1 MPKNDRKVLAP
12 QQRILYYA
20 AFTGLGVFIAGVI
33 LSLNAK
39 DEVLL
44 VIGITLQSLGA
55 AILFPILV
63 SFAYDR
69 LRERWLGDEVWR
81 LFSELAD
88 AGIVRVYRDREYAAD
103 RDNAQTRLSNAFA
116 ACKSGEV
123 CMVGPTLRVFF
134 NPLGPFYVDIAD
146 MLRHGGGQVTIRAL
160 IERADSSAVADR
172 VAIEEPAL
180 EPGAQPQTERDAES
194 SIAQAKALINTVG
207 PYLELRRFLQAPY
220 CTAVIFPDMAFF
232 SPNLLAPVVP
242 VRLPMILFRSGSHGY
257 NMIRAS
263 FDHLWTHSETQPV
276 LP

>member
-1 MPKNDRKVLAP
+1 MTKNSDKVNVPQRKVL
-12 QQRILYYA
+12 YYA
-20 AFTGLGVFIAGVI
+20 SFAGLSAFIVGVA

-39 DEVLL
+39 DRVWL
-44 VIGITLQSLGA
+44 ITGIALQSLGA
-55 AILFPILV
+55 TILFPILV

-88 AGIVRVYRDREYAAD
+88 AGIVRVYRDREYAEG

-116 ACKSGEV
+116 ECKSGEV
-123 CMVGPTLRVFF
+123 CMMGPTLRVFF
-134 NPLGPFYVDIAD
+134 NPLGPFYADIAE
-146 MLRHGGGQVTIRAL
+146 MLRNGNGKVTIRAL
-160 IERADSSAVADR
+160 IDRADSSAVADR
-172 VAIEEPAL
+172 VAIEEPTL
-180 EPGAQPQTERDAES
+180 EPGEMPQTQRDAES

-207 PYLELRRFLQAPY
+207 PHLEIRRFLQAPY
-220 CTAVIFPDMAFF
+220 CTAVIFPDIAFF

-257 NMIRAS
+257 NMAKAS
-263 FDHLWTHSETQPV
+263 FEHLWAHPETQRA